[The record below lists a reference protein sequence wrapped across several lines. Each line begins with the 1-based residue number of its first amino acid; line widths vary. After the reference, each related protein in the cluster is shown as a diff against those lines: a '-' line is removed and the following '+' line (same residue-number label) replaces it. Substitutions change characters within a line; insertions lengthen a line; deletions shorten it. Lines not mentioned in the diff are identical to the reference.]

1 MKLLLE
7 QLLNKENL
15 TTENAFLVMSE
26 IMSGKYT
33 DIEISGFLIAL
44 RSKGET
50 IHEITG
56 FAQAMRNKMINVPLS
71 KPAIDMCGT
80 GGDSSGTFN
89 ISTAASFVV
98 AGSGINVAKHGNR
111 SMTSKSGSADVLEA
125 LGVKINNSPQDS
137 AKNIDEIGLDFLF
150 APIYHPAMKFAV
162 PSRKGLA
169 VRTVF
174 NILGPLCNPAKVI
187 YQTMGVFNHN
197 YVSIQANVLKALGSK
212 NVIVFHG
219 NDGLDE
225 ISTTSNTEISEMK
238 EGGKINDYTFN
249 PEKFGIKKVS
259 IQNLKGGTA
268 KDNAKII
275 KNILSGEKG
284 PKRDIVLINAASGIM
299 VADKAKDFNDAI
311 YLAEESIDSGNA
323 NKILKNLSK

>member
-7 QLLNKENL
+7 QLLNKEDL
-15 TTENAFLVMSE
+15 TTKNAFLIMSE

-56 FAQAMRNKMINVPLS
+56 FAQAMRDKMINVRLS

-125 LGVKINNSPQDS
+125 LGVKINNSPEES

-162 PSRKGLA
+162 PARKALA

-187 YQTMGVFNHN
+187 CQTMGVFNHN
-197 YVSIQANVLKALGSK
+197 YVSIQANVLKELGSK
-212 NVIVFHG
+212 NVMVFHG
-219 NDGLDE
+219 KDGLDE

-238 EGGKINDYTFN
+238 ESGKINDYTFN
-249 PEKFGIKKVS
+249 PEKFGIKKIS
-259 IQNLKGGTA
+259 IKNLQGGTA
-268 KDNAKII
+268 KYNAKII

-284 PKRDIVLINAASGIM
+284 PKRDIVLINAASGII
-299 VADKAKDFNDAI
+299 VGNKAKNFNDAI
-311 YLAEESIDSGNA
+311 YLAEKSIDSGNA
-323 NKILKNLSK
+323 NKILKKLSK